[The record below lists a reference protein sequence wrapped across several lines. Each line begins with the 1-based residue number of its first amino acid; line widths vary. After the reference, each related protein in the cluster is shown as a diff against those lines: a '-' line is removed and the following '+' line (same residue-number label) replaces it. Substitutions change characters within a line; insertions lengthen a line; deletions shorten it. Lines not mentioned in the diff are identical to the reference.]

1 MNLLREIET
10 RAWLLAVESESQV
23 KSEGEITSKSCNRE
37 ITTSKS
43 SNIVEHTATI
53 ITKMDN
59 HINHLRSKIV
69 ERTDAREINLTQL
82 RTPQVLDSTSSSA
95 KAKRRA
101 KGFVPSRKPFVDALE
116 KGSESEGF
124 FQFNLKDDTQLVDEN
139 FKVESF
145 SRWQERVEPLEL
157 ERAILSLLEFGQITA
172 ARQLQQ
178 KLSPDNMPS
187 EFTIVD
193 TALKLA
199 AFSTPNQKVLT
210 SVLDDGVRFIMHSFN
225 LLHDQHIIDP
235 LQVVICVFPPIFICP

>member
-69 ERTDAREINLTQL
+69 ERTDARDINQTQL
-82 RTPQVLDSTSSSA
+82 RTPQVLDSTSGA
-95 KAKRRA
+95 KAKRRT
-101 KGFVPSRKPFVDALE
+101 KSFVPSRKPFADALE
-116 KGSESEGF
+116 KGSESEGL

-199 AFSTPNQKVLT
+199 AFSTPNQNVLT
-210 SVLDDGVRFIMHSFN
+210 SVLDDGVRFIMHSYN

-235 LQVVICVFPPIFICP
+235 LQVVMICVFPPIFICP